1 MATMSQ
7 SYPVGINDIR
17 VSPVPYSDFFNAM
30 DSQLEDEITRKIKKI
45 KGMDENSRYK
55 VNIRL
60 ETECNKLRPKFYYII
75 QVRKIYEDDNSSC
88 GGTCGGIEEHFIFTL
103 SSKKP
108 YDHDVTLKELL
119 YEFGDLLDGFVEK
132 LLLAEELFDRYNIHI
147 NEDMDGIDIEVD
159 GEGYDAKYKLT
170 KTPQYEKTMIETS
183 TDPMAYKISAMN
195 TKDHLVSLIVDDWM
209 TLDEMKTVIDLVYE

>member
-1 MATMSQ
+1 MATTSQ
-7 SYPVGINDIR
+7 LYPFGISKIEATN
-17 VSPVPYSDFFNAM
+17 PMHYADFFKAM
-30 DSQLEDEITRKIKKI
+30 NFQLEDEITKKIKKI
-45 KGMDENSRYK
+45 KGIDEGSKYNVEINFDRDY
-55 VNIRL
+55 NQ
-60 ETECNKLRPKFYYII
+60 LRPKFYYII
-75 QVRKIYEDDNSSC
+75 QVKKTVFTGDSHYGNIDEY
-88 GGTCGGIEEHFIFTL
+88 EHFMFTL

-108 YDHDVTLKELL
+108 HDHDATLKELL

-183 TDPMAYKISAMN
+183 TDPMVYKISAMN

>member
-1 MATMSQ
+1 MAAMSQ

-17 VSPVPYSDFFNAM
+17 ESPVLYSDFFNAM

-45 KGMDENSRYK
+45 KGIDENSRYK
-55 VNIRL
+55 VTIRL

-75 QVRKIYEDDNSSC
+75 QVQKIVSSDDPSY
-88 GGTCGGIEEHFIFTL
+88 GGIEEHFIFTL

-132 LLLAEELFDRYNIHI
+132 LLLAEELFNRYNIHI

-170 KTPQYEKTMIETS
+170 KTPQYEKTMVETS
-183 TDPMAYKISAMN
+183 TDPMVYQVGAMN

-209 TLDEMKTVIDLVYE
+209 TIDEMKTVIDLVYE

>member
-1 MATMSQ
+1 M
-7 SYPVGINDIR
+7 
-17 VSPVPYSDFFNAM
+17 
-30 DSQLEDEITRKIKKI
+30 
-45 KGMDENSRYK
+45 
-55 VNIRL
+55 
-60 ETECNKLRPKFYYII
+60 
-75 QVRKIYEDDNSSC
+75 
-88 GGTCGGIEEHFIFTL
+88 FTL
-103 SSKKP
+103 SSKEP
-108 YDHDVTLKELL
+108 HFHDATLKELL

-183 TDPMAYKISAMN
+183 TDPMVYKISAKN
-195 TKDHLVSLIVDDWM
+195 TKDHLISLIVDDWM

>member
-1 MATMSQ
+1 MAITPNGFSDSITDAGNYAHYCSFFQ
-7 SYPVGINDIR
+7 NINDR
-17 VSPVPYSDFFNAM
+17 LA
-30 DSQLEDEITRKIKKI
+30 DEITKKIKKI
-45 KGMDENSRYK
+45 KGIDEGSKYNVEINFDRDY
-55 VNIRL
+55 NQ
-60 ETECNKLRPKFYYII
+60 LRPKFYYII
-75 QVRKIYEDDNSSC
+75 QVKKTVFTGDSHYGNIDEY
-88 GGTCGGIEEHFIFTL
+88 EHFMFTL

-108 YDHDVTLKELL
+108 HDHDATLKELL

-183 TDPMAYKISAMN
+183 TDPMVYKTSAMN

>member
-1 MATMSQ
+1 MAAMSQ

-17 VSPVPYSDFFNAM
+17 VSPILYSDFFNTM

-45 KGMDENSRYK
+45 KGIDEDSRYK
-55 VNIRL
+55 VTIRL

-75 QVRKIYEDDNSSC
+75 QVQKIVSSDDPSY
-88 GGTCGGIEEHFIFTL
+88 GGIEEHFIFTL
-103 SSKKP
+103 SSKTP
-108 YDHDVTLKELL
+108 HDCDTTLKEILH
-119 YEFGDLLDGFVEK
+119 EFGDLLDGFVEK
-132 LLLAEELFDRYNIHI
+132 LLLAEELFNRYNIHI

-183 TDPMAYKISAMN
+183 TDPMVYQVGAMN

-209 TLDEMKTVIDLVYE
+209 TIEEMKTVIDLVYE